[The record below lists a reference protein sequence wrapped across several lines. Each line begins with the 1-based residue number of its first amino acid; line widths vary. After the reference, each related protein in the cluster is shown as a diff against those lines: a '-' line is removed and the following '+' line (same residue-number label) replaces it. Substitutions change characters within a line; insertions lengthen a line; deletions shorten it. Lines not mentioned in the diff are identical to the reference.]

1 MSVSVPRE
9 RAFPYGGGQ
18 VVNIRRKIA
27 VIGAE
32 LVGSGWA
39 IGTLRFTISVP
50 GATERAL
57 ATIAA
62 RLDSLMQAGPLADAA
77 FVRARIGPASTLTEA
92 LPDAVY
98 AQESVFERAD
108 TNGAVLTEIDR
119 VVSHDTIIGSSSS
132 GIPTSVY
139 SDHVACRARGLVAH
153 PINPPYLTPPVVE
166 LDPTHWIDPEAV
178 RRTRAL
184 METWRLVKEGMASLD
199 DVDRTV
205 ADRLGLRW
213 SFMGP
218 AVRDD
223 RTQRPRRNR
232 RLCRPARP
240 NLSPYRRLAHRKP
253 RLGRRARLPTDASV
267 ARSAWR
273 DRRLMALA
281 RYKRDMAAGEEAA
294 AADTTGS

>member
-1 MSVSVPRE
+1 M
-9 RAFPYGGGQ
+9 
-18 VVNIRRKIA
+18 NIPGKIA
-27 VIGAE
+27 VIGSG

-50 GATERAL
+50 AATERAL

-62 RLDSLMQAGPLADAA
+62 RLDGPVLAGPLADA
-77 FVRARIGPASTLTEA
+77 VC
-92 LPDAVY
+92 
-98 AQESVFERAD
+98 AQESVFERAYI
-108 TNGAVLTEIDR
+108 NGAVLTEIDR
-119 VVSHDTIIGSSSS
+119 LVGHDTIIDSSLS
-132 GIPTSVY
+132 GIATPVY
-139 SDHVACRARGLVAH
+139 SDHVACWARGLVVH
-153 PINPPYLTPPVVE
+153 PVNPSYLTPPVVE
-166 LDPTHWIDPEAV
+166 LAPTHWIDPEAV

-184 METWRLVKEGMASLD
+184 METWRLVKGGMASLD

-213 SFMGP
+213 IFMGP

-223 RTQRPRRNR
+223 RNQRPRRNR
-232 RLCRPARP
+232 RLCRPARL
-240 NLSPYRRLAHRKP
+240 NLSSYRRLAHRTP

-273 DRRLMALA
+273 DRWLMALA